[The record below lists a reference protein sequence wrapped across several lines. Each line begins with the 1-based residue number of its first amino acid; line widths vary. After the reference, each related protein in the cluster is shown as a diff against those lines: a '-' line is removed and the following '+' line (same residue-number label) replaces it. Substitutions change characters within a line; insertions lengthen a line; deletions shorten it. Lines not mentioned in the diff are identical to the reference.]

1 MSTTTTP
8 EPPDYTSITGSRA
21 LATQPFHQRHILA
34 ALQTDHLYMNHQPG
48 HSCRYINI
56 GCFLLQCILTTT
68 VSTEYLIQIGP
79 SSRSSRCAS
88 RCGPVPRSL
97 VSMVLVLLAIECTNA
112 YGLLCASLPS
122 FQICRSTPSQATL
135 AFIYERYCIPWC
147 IWNHWCIWLTYPLL
161 TLPTV
166 SENISDINDIQY

>member
-1 MSTTTTP
+1 MP
-8 EPPDYTSITGSRA
+8 EPCTGPSSGPSA
-21 LATQPFHQRHILA
+21 LDPGSVQTKWLHSLFLFQ
-34 ALQTDHLYMNHQPG
+34 LQTQCIYV
-48 HSCRYINI
+48 NI

-135 AFIYERYCIPWC
+135 ALIYEIYCIPWC
-147 IWNHWCIWLTYPLL
+147 IWNHWCIWLTYPLCDC
-161 TLPTV
+161 LPTV